1 MGPCIIGFWQNSSL
15 HSNCHYQDLKKKNY
29 NSTSLVISHWVERVQ
44 WVLMCTYEFIKTYV
58 NEYHEKN
65 VH

>member
-1 MGPCIIGFWQNSSL
+1 MGPCIIGFGKIL
-15 HSNCHYQDLKKKNY
+15 PFTLIVITRTLKKIY

-44 WVLMCTYEFIKTYV
+44 WVLICTYEFIKTYV

>member
-1 MGPCIIGFWQNSSL
+1 MHHWFWQNSSL
-15 HSNCHYQDLKKKNY
+15 HSNCYYQDLKKKIY

-44 WVLMCTYEFIKTYV
+44 WVLICTYEFIKTYV